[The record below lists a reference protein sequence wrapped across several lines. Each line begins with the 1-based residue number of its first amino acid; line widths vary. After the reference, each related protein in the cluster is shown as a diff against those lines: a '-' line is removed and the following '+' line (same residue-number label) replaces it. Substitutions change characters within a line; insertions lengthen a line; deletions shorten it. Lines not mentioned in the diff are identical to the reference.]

1 MAAQPLPDPELT
13 PEPPEPVVETPR
25 VLAQQEVRMVSALV
39 LLIGIA
45 LFLALPFV
53 LSIGA
58 IVFLPFVAGIFL
70 SILLAPL
77 ANRLIRWRVPPML
90 AALLSIIA
98 FFALVVL
105 VLGLILQPALDT
117 FDRFPQMLTK
127 ISAELT
133 QLRGNLDWLNDLN
146 RQLAR
151 LSGRSGTREVVI
163 AGPSVIEQVAFS
175 APSVLIE
182 LLLTLLV
189 TFFMI
194 SAKTHRRQNILL
206 DRASNDATRKA
217 ALIMRSVQERVGT
230 YIVTVTLINT
240 GVGVIV
246 ATGAWLFGL
255 EAPIMWGGLA
265 AVLNFLPYVG
275 PLLMMAALTLFGLG
289 TESNF
294 LVGIIPALAFL
305 GLHAVESN
313 VITPAV
319 LGARFTMNPVLILF
333 SISYFSWTWGVAG
346 ALLSIP
352 ILLTLKAL
360 VEHVG
365 TPNFV
370 GFVFGEPL
378 LALPE
383 DEAETEVA

>member
-1 MAAQPLPDPELT
+1 
-13 PEPPEPVVETPR
+13 VPR
-25 VLAQQEVRMVSALV
+25 VLAEQEVRLVSALV
-39 LLIGIA
+39 LLLGIG

-58 IVFLPFVAGIFL
+58 VVFLPFVAGIFL

-77 ANRLIRWRVPPML
+77 ASRLIRWRIPAML
-90 AALLSIIA
+90 AALLAIIV
-98 FFALVVL
+98 FFAALVL
-105 VLGLILQPALDT
+105 VLGVILQPALDT
-117 FDRFPQMLTK
+117 FDRAPQMLAK

-146 RQLAR
+146 RQLTR
-151 LSGRSGTREVVI
+151 LSGRTPSREVVI
-163 AGPSVIEQVAFS
+163 AAPSMIEQVAF
-175 APSVLIE
+175 ATPTVLLE
-182 LLLTLLV
+182 LLLSLLV
-189 TFFMI
+189 TFFMLTAVTRPHN
-194 SAKTHRRQNILL
+194 SVLL
-206 DRASNDATRKA
+206 ERASRDTTRKA
-217 ALIMRSVQERVGT
+217 SQILRAVQGRVGT

-240 GVGVIV
+240 GVGAVV
-246 ATGAWLFGL
+246 ALGAWLFGL

-275 PLLMMAALTLFGLG
+275 PLVMIAALALFGLG
-289 TESNF
+289 TQDSI
-294 LVGIIPALAFL
+294 VIGIIPALAFT

-313 VITPAV
+313 VVTPAV

-333 SISYFSWTWGVAG
+333 SISYFTWIWGVVG

-360 VEHVG
+360 FEHIG
-365 TPNFV
+365 TPNLI

-378 LALPE
+378 FALPDH
-383 DEAETEVA
+383 DEVG